1 MNRMKSESAA
11 MKDTTTMI
19 TRRDFS
25 LTVTAAGLGLGSA
38 ARAQGAAPTE
48 GRDYVRLNTPV
59 AVPAGG
65 KIDVIEFFSY
75 GCPHCYSF
83 EPMLE
88 QWVRKLP
95 PDAAFRRIPA
105 AFNATFEGYAKL
117 YYALEAIG
125 QVEALHK
132 RVFAAIHV
140 QRQRLDKEADIA
152 AFVSANGGDG
162 AKAVEAYKSFGVATK
177 LRQAKQAVDAYKID
191 GVPALG
197 IHGRW
202 FTSGSL
208 ANGNDKALVV
218 ADHLIQRARKP
229 S

>member
-1 MNRMKSESAA
+1 
-11 MKDTTTMI
+11 MKDKKTMI
-19 TRRDFS
+19 TRRNFS
-25 LTVTAAGLGLGSA
+25 LTAAATALGVGTAAQ
-38 ARAQGAAPTE
+38 AQGAAPTE

-59 AVPAGG
+59 AVAGGG

-75 GCPHCYSF
+75 GCPHCYTF

-88 QWVRKLP
+88 QWVKRLP
-95 PDAAFRRIPA
+95 ADVAFRRVPA
-105 AFNATFEGYAKL
+105 TFNPTFEGYAKL
-117 YYALEAIG
+117 FYALEAVG
-125 QVEALHK
+125 QADALHK

-162 AKAVEAYKSFGVATK
+162 AKTVEALKSFGVATK
-177 LRQAKQAVDAYKID
+177 LRQAKQAFEAYKID

-208 ANGNDKALVV
+208 AGSNDKALAA
-218 ADHLIQRARKP
+218 ADYLIQRARKP
-229 S
+229 A

>member
-1 MNRMKSESAA
+1 MIKRREFSAA
-11 MKDTTTMI
+11 ATAG
-19 TRRDFS
+19 
-25 LTVTAAGLGLGSA
+25 LALAAWGQGAPVWAQAAGV
-38 ARAQGAAPTE
+38 APVE

-59 AVPAGG
+59 AVLAGG

-88 QWVRKLP
+88 QWVKRLP
-95 PDAAFRRIPA
+95 ADVAFRRVPA
-105 AFNATFEGYAKL
+105 TFNPTFEGYAKL
-117 YYALEAIG
+117 FYALEAIG

-140 QRQRLDKEADIA
+140 QRQRLDKETDIA

-162 AKAVEAYKSFGVATK
+162 AKAVDAMKSFGVATK
-177 LRQAKQAVDAYKID
+177 LRLAKQAFEGYKID
-191 GVPALG
+191 GVPTLG
-197 IHGRW
+197 IDGRW

-208 ANGNDKALVV
+208 TGSNDKALAV
-218 ADHLIQRARKP
+218 ADQLIQRARKGG
-229 S
+229 

>member
-1 MNRMKSESAA
+1 
-11 MKDTTTMI
+11 MKDKNTMI
-19 TRRDFS
+19 TRRNFS
-25 LTVTAAGLGLGSA
+25 LTAAATALGVGTAAQ
-38 ARAQGAAPTE
+38 AQGAAPTE

-59 AVPAGG
+59 AVPGGG

-75 GCPHCYSF
+75 GCPHCYTF

-88 QWVRKLP
+88 QWVKRLP
-95 PDAAFRRIPA
+95 ADVAFRRIPA
-105 AFNATFEGYAKL
+105 TFNPTFEGYAKL
-117 YYALEAIG
+117 FYALETVG
-125 QVEALHK
+125 QAEALHK

-140 QRQRLDKEADIA
+140 QRQRLDKDADIA

-162 AKAVEAYKSFGVATK
+162 AKVVEALKSFGVATK
-177 LRQAKQAVDAYKID
+177 LRQAKQAFEAYKID

-208 ANGNDKALVV
+208 AGSNDKALAA
-218 ADHLIQRARKP
+218 ADYLIQRARKP
-229 S
+229 A

>member
-1 MNRMKSESAA
+1 
-11 MKDTTTMI
+11 MI
-19 TRRDFS
+19 TRRTFS
-25 LTVTAAGLGLGSA
+25 AAATAALSLAALGRGTA
-38 ARAQGAAPTE
+38 AWAQAAGAAPVE
-48 GRDYVRLNTPV
+48 GRDFVRLNSPV

-88 QWVRKLP
+88 QWVKRQP
-95 PDAAFRRIPA
+95 ADVAFRRVPA
-105 AFNATFEGYAKL
+105 TFNPTFEGYARL
-117 YYALEAIG
+117 FYALEAIG

-162 AKAVEAYKSFGVATK
+162 AKAVEAMKSFGVATK
-177 LRQAKQAVDAYKID
+177 LRQAKQSFEAYKID
-191 GVPALG
+191 GVPTLG

-208 ANGNDKALVV
+208 TGSNDKALAV
-218 ADHLIQRARKP
+218 ADQLVERARKGG
-229 S
+229 

>member
-1 MNRMKSESAA
+1 
-11 MKDTTTMI
+11 MKDKTIMI

-25 LTVTAAGLGLGSA
+25 FATVVVAIGAGQG
-38 ARAQGAAPTE
+38 ARAQGATPTE
-48 GRDYVRLNTPV
+48 GRDYVRLNQPV
-59 AVPAGG
+59 AVPGGG

-83 EPMLE
+83 EPLLD
-88 QWVRKLP
+88 QWVKRLP

-105 AFNATFEGYAKL
+105 AFNPVFEGYARL
-117 YYALEAIG
+117 FYALEAVG

-152 AFVSANGGDG
+152 AFVNSNGGDG
-162 AKAVEAYKSFGVATK
+162 AKTVEALKSFGVATK
-177 LRQAKQAVDAYKID
+177 MRQAKQAVDAYKID
-191 GVPALG
+191 GVPSIG

-208 ANGNDKALVV
+208 ANGNDKALAV
-218 ADHLIQRARKP
+218 ADYLIQQARKA

>member
-1 MNRMKSESAA
+1 MINRRNFTLASTASA
-11 MKDTTTMI
+11 
-19 TRRDFS
+19 
-25 LTVTAAGLGLGSA
+25 LGLSTT
-38 ARAQGAAPTE
+38 ARAQAAGPVE
-48 GRDYVRLNTPV
+48 GRDFVRLGTPV
-59 AVPAGG
+59 AVPGGG

-88 QWVRKLP
+88 QWIKRLP
-95 PDAAFRRIPA
+95 ADVAFRRIPA
-105 AFNATFEGYAKL
+105 TFNAPFEGYARL
-117 YYALEAIG
+117 FYALEAHG
-125 QVEALHK
+125 LAETLHK

-152 AFVSANGGDG
+152 AFVNANGGDG
-162 AKAVEAYKSFGVATK
+162 AKVAESLKSFGVATK
-177 LRQAKQAVDAYKID
+177 VRQAKQAAEAYKID
-191 GVPALG
+191 GVPTLG

-208 ANGNDKALVV
+208 TGGNDKALLV
-218 ADHLIQRARKP
+218 ADHLIQRARKG

>member
-1 MNRMKSESAA
+1 
-11 MKDTTTMI
+11 MI
-19 TRRDFS
+19 TRREFS
-25 LTVTAAGLGLGSA
+25 AAATAALALAGWGQGA
-38 ARAQGAAPTE
+38 PAWAQEAGAAPVE

-59 AVPAGG
+59 AVLAGG

-88 QWVRKLP
+88 QWVKRLP
-95 PDAAFRRIPA
+95 ADVAFRRVPA
-105 AFNATFEGYAKL
+105 TFNPTFEGYAKL
-117 YYALEAIG
+117 FYALEAIG

-162 AKAVEAYKSFGVATK
+162 AKAVDAMKSFGVATK
-177 LRQAKQAVDAYKID
+177 LRLAKQAFEGYKID
-191 GVPALG
+191 GVPTLG

-208 ANGNDKALVV
+208 TGSNDKALAV
-218 ADHLIQRARKP
+218 ADQLIQRARKGG
-229 S
+229 

>member
-1 MNRMKSESAA
+1 
-11 MKDTTTMI
+11 MKDKTNMI

-25 LTVTAAGLGLGSA
+25 LATVAAAIGSA
-38 ARAQGAAPTE
+38 AQAQAPTE
-48 GRDYVRLNTPV
+48 GKDFVRLNTPV
-59 AVPAGG
+59 AVPGGG

-88 QWVRKLP
+88 QWVKRLP
-95 PDAAFRRIPA
+95 PDVAFRRIPA
-105 AFNATFEGYAKL
+105 TFNAPFENYAKL
-117 YYALEAIG
+117 FYALEAVD
-125 QVEALHK
+125 QVDALHK

-140 QRQRLDKEADIA
+140 QRQRLDKETDIA

-162 AKAVEAYKSFGVATK
+162 AKVVEAYKSFGVATK
-177 LRQAKQAVDAYKID
+177 LRQAKQAFEAYKID
-191 GVPALG
+191 GVPTLG

-208 ANGNDKALVV
+208 TGSNEKALAV
-218 ADHLIQRARKP
+218 ADQLIQRARKP
-229 S
+229 A

>member
-1 MNRMKSESAA
+1 
-11 MKDTTTMI
+11 MI
-19 TRRDFS
+19 SRREFS
-25 LTVTAAGLGLGSA
+25 LAATASALGLSTPTW
-38 ARAQGAAPTE
+38 AQGAGPVE
-48 GRDYVRLNTPV
+48 GRDFVRLSAPV

-83 EPMLE
+83 EPMLD
-88 QWVRKLP
+88 QWVKRLP
-95 PDAAFRRIPA
+95 ADVAFRRIPA
-105 AFNATFEGYAKL
+105 TFNAPFEGYARL
-117 YYALEAIG
+117 FYALEAQG
-125 QVEALHK
+125 LVETLHK

-162 AKAVEAYKSFGVATK
+162 AKVVDTLKSFGVATK
-177 LRQAKQAVDAYKID
+177 VRQAKQAAEAYKID
-191 GVPALG
+191 GVPTLG

-208 ANGNDKALVV
+208 TGGNDKALLV
-218 ADHLIQRARKP
+218 ADYLVQRARKP
-229 S
+229 G

>member
-1 MNRMKSESAA
+1 
-11 MKDTTTMI
+11 MI
-19 TRRDFS
+19 TRRTFS
-25 LTVTAAGLGLGSA
+25 AAATATFGLAAFGRGTAAWAQA
-38 ARAQGAAPTE
+38 AGVAPVE
-48 GRDYVRLNTPV
+48 GRDFVRLNSPV

-88 QWVRKLP
+88 QWVKRQP
-95 PDAAFRRIPA
+95 ADVAFRRVPA
-105 AFNATFEGYAKL
+105 TFNPTFEGYARL
-117 YYALEAIG
+117 FYALEAIG

-162 AKAVEAYKSFGVATK
+162 AKAVEAMKSFGVATK
-177 LRQAKQAVDAYKID
+177 LRQAKQSFEAYKID
-191 GVPALG
+191 GVPTLG

-208 ANGNDKALVV
+208 TGSNDKALAV
-218 ADHLIQRARKP
+218 ADQLVERARKGG
-229 S
+229 

>member
-1 MNRMKSESAA
+1 M
-11 MKDTTTMI
+11 TMI

-25 LTVTAAGLGLGSA
+25 LATAAAALSGSA
-38 ARAQGAAPTE
+38 LAQGPTAAAGPTE

-59 AVPAGG
+59 PVPAGG

-75 GCPHCYSF
+75 GCPHCYTF

-88 QWVRKLP
+88 QWVKRLP
-95 PDAAFRRIPA
+95 ADVAFRRIPA
-105 AFNATFEGYAKL
+105 TFNAPFEGYAKL

-125 QVEALHK
+125 QADALT
-132 RVFAAIHV
+132 RQVFAAIHV
-140 QRQRLDKEADIA
+140 QHQRLDKEADIA
-152 AFVSANGGDG
+152 AFVNSHGGDG

-177 LRQAKQAVDAYKID
+177 LRQAKQAFEAYKID
-191 GVPALG
+191 GVPTLG

-208 ANGNDKALVV
+208 TGSPERSLVV
-218 ADHLIQRARKP
+218 ADYLIQRARKP
-229 S
+229 A